1 MEQPGTVLPEDQA
14 KEMLQR
20 YDIPTTEYAVVSSA
34 DEAAELDIA
43 FPLVAK
49 VCSPDILHK
58 TDVGGV
64 QLNIQSLEQLHDAV
78 ASLVEHFDAPVLV
91 EHMEPSGVEMIAGL
105 LNDPSFGLSIMA
117 GMGGVFTELYNDV
130 AFRLVPITRRDAEA
144 MLDDLKA
151 SQLFEGFRD
160 MHLDRNALIDMLL
173 SLSTLGSDHPSL
185 HQMDLNPVLVYEDGI
200 RVVDA
205 KVIIGE

>member
-58 TDVGGV
+58 TDVDGV
-64 QLNIQSLEQLHDAV
+64 QLNIQSQEELHDAV
-78 ASLVEHFDAPVLV
+78 ASLVERFDAPVLV
-91 EHMEPSGVEMIAGL
+91 EHMEPPGVEMIAGL

>member
-20 YDIPTTEYAVVSSA
+20 YDIPTPEFTVVSSA

-49 VCSPDILHK
+49 VCSPEVLHK

-64 QLNIQSLEQLHDAV
+64 QLNIQSQEQLRDAV
-78 ASLVEHFDAPVLV
+78 ASLVERFDAPVLV
-91 EHMEPSGVEMIAGL
+91 EHMESPGVEMIAGL
-105 LNDPSFGLSIMA
+105 LNDPTFGLSIMA

-130 AFRLVPITRRDAEA
+130 SFRLVPITRRDAEA
-144 MLDDLKA
+144 MLDDLTA
-151 SQLFEGFRD
+151 SSLFEGFRD

-185 HQMDLNPVLVYEDGI
+185 QQMDLNPVLVYEDGI

>member
-1 MEQPGTVLPEDQA
+1 MEQPGTMLPEDQA

-58 TDVGGV
+58 TDVDGV
-64 QLNIQSLEQLHDAV
+64 QLNIQSQEELHDAV
-78 ASLVEHFDAPVLV
+78 ASLVERFDAPVLV
-91 EHMEPSGVEMIAGL
+91 EHMKPPGVEMIAGL

-200 RVVDA
+200 SVVDA

>member
-20 YDIPTTEYAVVSSA
+20 YGIPTTEFTVVSSA
-34 DEAAELDIA
+34 DEADEIDIA

-49 VCSPDILHK
+49 VCSQDILHK

-64 QLNIQSLEQLHDAV
+64 QLNIQSPEQLRDAV
-78 ASLVEHFDAPVLV
+78 ASLVERFDAPVLV
-91 EHMEPSGVEMIAGL
+91 EHKEPFGVEMIAGL
-105 LNDPSFGLSIMA
+105 FNDSSFGLSIMA

-130 AFRLVPITRRDAEA
+130 SFRLVPITRRDAEA
-144 MLDDLKA
+144 MLDELTA
-151 SQLFEGFRD
+151 SQLFQGFRD
-160 MHLDRNALIDMLL
+160 MHLDRNALIDLLL
-173 SLSTLGSDHPSL
+173 SLSNLGSDHPSL
-185 HQMDLNPVLVYEDGI
+185 QQMDLNPVLVYEDGI

-205 KVIIGE
+205 KAIIGE

>member
-1 MEQPGTVLPEDQA
+1 MEQPGTMLPEDQA

-58 TDVGGV
+58 TDVDGV
-64 QLNIQSLEQLHDAV
+64 QLNIQSQEELHDAV
-78 ASLVEHFDAPVLV
+78 ASLVERFDAPVLV
-91 EHMEPSGVEMIAGL
+91 EHMEPPGVEMIAGL

-144 MLDDLKA
+144 MLDELTA
-151 SQLFEGFRD
+151 SQLFGGFRD

-200 RVVDA
+200 SVVDA